1 MGMGSSKG
9 KKRIQTC
16 QKCALWSIF
25 VLVICCLAFIY
36 SKASMPDS
44 NQMKIGATYMTMNN
58 DFYQTLNAE
67 LEKKTNQ
74 QGSRLYV
81 RDSELDE
88 KKQSQQIAYFIKEK
102 VDIIVINPVKSDSP
116 AIIKA
121 LNKAKKAGI
130 RIIVVDAPMSKQV
143 AVDTTIV
150 SDNYQA
156 GVLIAKDMM
165 SRLSEA
171 NILLLEHQNAI
182 SAMDRLQGFLDT
194 IKGHPG
200 YRIVSQLETLGQTE
214 ESMPQVKNALDNGLE
229 FNVVMALN
237 DRAAIGAL
245 AAIKDQ
251 GVAEKIYIYGVD
263 GSPDIKNFLAN
274 TNDIQGTVAQ
284 SPIQMGRK
292 VAEVIE
298 LLREEKSC
306 DRQYLIPVRLINK
319 DNISEYIVTGWQ

>member
-1 MGMGSSKG
+1 MGSSKG

-25 VLVICCLAFIY
+25 VLVICCLTFIY

-44 NQMKIGATYMTMNN
+44 SQIKIGATYMTMNN

-102 VDIIVINPVKSDSP
+102 VDVIVINPVKSDSP
-116 AIIKA
+116 DIIRA
-121 LNKAKKAGI
+121 LNAAKKAGI

-165 SRLSEA
+165 GRLSEA

-194 IKGHPG
+194 IKGHPS

-298 LLREEKSC
+298 LLREKKSC

-319 DNISEYIVTGWQ
+319 DNISEYTVTGWQ

>member
-1 MGMGSSKG
+1 MGSSKG

-25 VLVICCLAFIY
+25 VLVICCLTFIY

-102 VDIIVINPVKSDSP
+102 VDVIVINPVKSDSP
-116 AIIKA
+116 DIIRA
-121 LNKAKKAGI
+121 LNAAKKAGI

-165 SRLSEA
+165 GRLSEA
-171 NILLLEHQNAI
+171 DILLLEHQNAI

-194 IKGHPG
+194 IKGHPS

-251 GVAEKIYIYGVD
+251 GVTEKIYIYGVD
-263 GSPDIKNFLAN
+263 ASPDIKNFLAN

-298 LLREEKSC
+298 LLREKKSC

-319 DNISEYIVTGWQ
+319 DNISEYTVTGWQ

>member
-1 MGMGSSKG
+1 
-9 KKRIQTC
+9 
-16 QKCALWSIF
+16 
-25 VLVICCLAFIY
+25 
-36 SKASMPDS
+36 
-44 NQMKIGATYMTMNN
+44 
-58 DFYQTLNAE
+58 
-67 LEKKTNQ
+67 
-74 QGSRLYV
+74 
-81 RDSELDE
+81 
-88 KKQSQQIAYFIKEK
+88 
-102 VDIIVINPVKSDSP
+102 
-116 AIIKA
+116 
-121 LNKAKKAGI
+121 
-130 RIIVVDAPMSKQV
+130 MSKQV

-165 SRLSEA
+165 GRLSEA
-171 NILLLEHQNAI
+171 DILLLEHQNAI

-194 IKGHPG
+194 IKGHPS

-251 GVAEKIYIYGVD
+251 GVTEKIYIYGVD
-263 GSPDIKNFLAN
+263 ASPDIKNFLAN

-319 DNISEYIVTGWQ
+319 DNISEYTVTGWQ

>member
-1 MGMGSSKG
+1 MGSSKG

-25 VLVICCLAFIY
+25 VLVICCLTFIY

-44 NQMKIGATYMTMNN
+44 SQIKIGATYMTMNN

-102 VDIIVINPVKSDSP
+102 VDVIVINPVKSDSP
-116 AIIKA
+116 AIIRA
-121 LNKAKKAGI
+121 LNKAKKVGI
-130 RIIVVDAPMSKQV
+130 RIIVVDAPMNKQV
-143 AVDTTIV
+143 VVDTTIV

-165 SRLSEA
+165 GRLSEA
-171 NILLLEHQNAI
+171 DILLLEHQNAI

-194 IKGHPG
+194 IKGHPS

-245 AAIKDQ
+245 AAIKEQ

-298 LLREEKSC
+298 LLREKKSC

-319 DNISEYIVTGWQ
+319 DNISEYTITGWQ

>member
-1 MGMGSSKG
+1 MGSSKG

-319 DNISEYIVTGWQ
+319 ENISEYTVTGWQ

>member
-1 MGMGSSKG
+1 MGSSKG

-25 VLVICCLAFIY
+25 VLVICCLTFIY

-44 NQMKIGATYMTMNN
+44 SQMKIGATYMTMNN
-58 DFYQTLNAE
+58 DFYKTLNAE

>member
-1 MGMGSSKG
+1 MGSNKG

-25 VLVICCLAFIY
+25 VLVICCLTFIY

-44 NQMKIGATYMTMNN
+44 SQMKIGATYMTMNN

-102 VDIIVINPVKSDSP
+102 VDVIVINPVKSDSP
-116 AIIKA
+116 DIIRA
-121 LNKAKKAGI
+121 LNAAKTAGI

-165 SRLSEA
+165 GRLSEA
-171 NILLLEHQNAI
+171 DILLLEHQNAI

-194 IKGHPG
+194 IKGHPS

-214 ESMPQVKNALDNGLE
+214 ESMPQVKNVLDNGLE

-319 DNISEYIVTGWQ
+319 ENISEYTVTGWQ

>member
-1 MGMGSSKG
+1 MGLSKG

-25 VLVICCLAFIY
+25 VLVICCLTFIY

-88 KKQSQQIAYFIKEK
+88 KKRSQQIAYFIKEK

>member
-1 MGMGSSKG
+1 MGSSKG

-44 NQMKIGATYMTMNN
+44 NQMKIGATYMTRNN

>member
-1 MGMGSSKG
+1 MGSSKG

-25 VLVICCLAFIY
+25 VLVICCLVFIY

-44 NQMKIGATYMTMNN
+44 SQMKIGATYMTMNN

-88 KKQSQQIAYFIKEK
+88 KKQSQQIAYFIKEN
-102 VDIIVINPVKSDSP
+102 VDVIVINPVKSDSP
-116 AIIKA
+116 DIISA
-121 LNKAKKAGI
+121 LNEAKKAGI

-194 IKGHPG
+194 IKGHPS
-200 YRIVSQLETLGQTE
+200 YQIVSQLETLGQTE
-214 ESMPQVKNALDNGLE
+214 ESMPQVKNALDNSLE

-298 LLREEKSC
+298 LLREKKSC
-306 DRQYLIPVRLINK
+306 DSQYLIPVRLINK
-319 DNISEYIVTGWQ
+319 DNISEYTVTGWQ

>member
-1 MGMGSSKG
+1 MGSSKG

-102 VDIIVINPVKSDSP
+102 VDVIVINPVKSDSP
-116 AIIKA
+116 AIIGA

-165 SRLSEA
+165 GRLSEA
-171 NILLLEHQNAI
+171 DILLLEHQNAI

-251 GVAEKIYIYGVD
+251 GVTEKIYIYGVD

-298 LLREEKSC
+298 LLREKKSC

-319 DNISEYIVTGWQ
+319 DNISEYTVTGWQ

>member
-1 MGMGSSKG
+1 MGSSKG

-298 LLREEKSC
+298 LLREKKSC
-306 DRQYLIPVRLINK
+306 DSQYLIPVRLINK
-319 DNISEYIVTGWQ
+319 DNISEYTVTGWQ

>member
-1 MGMGSSKG
+1 MGSSKG

-102 VDIIVINPVKSDSP
+102 VDVIVINPVKSDSLD
-116 AIIKA
+116 IIRA

-165 SRLSEA
+165 GRLSEA
-171 NILLLEHQNAI
+171 DILLLEHQNAI

-194 IKGHPG
+194 IKGHPS

-298 LLREEKSC
+298 LLREKKSC
-306 DRQYLIPVRLINK
+306 DSQYLIPVRLINK
-319 DNISEYIVTGWQ
+319 DNISEYTVTGWQ

>member
-1 MGMGSSKG
+1 MGLSKG

-25 VLVICCLAFIY
+25 VLVICCLSFIY

-44 NQMKIGATYMTMNN
+44 SQIKIGATYMTMNN
-58 DFYQTLNAE
+58 DFYKTLNAE

-116 AIIKA
+116 AIIRA

-130 RIIVVDAPMSKQV
+130 RIIVVDAPMNKQV

-165 SRLSEA
+165 GRLSEA
-171 NILLLEHQNAI
+171 DILLLEHQNAI

-194 IKGHPG
+194 INGHPS

-298 LLREEKSC
+298 LLREKKSC

-319 DNISEYIVTGWQ
+319 DNISEYTVTGWQ

>member
-1 MGMGSSKG
+1 MGSSKG

-116 AIIKA
+116 AIIRA
-121 LNKAKKAGI
+121 LNAAKKAGI

>member
-1 MGMGSSKG
+1 MGSSKG

-25 VLVICCLAFIY
+25 VLVICCLTFIY

-44 NQMKIGATYMTMNN
+44 SQMKIGATYMTMNN

-102 VDIIVINPVKSDSP
+102 VDVIVINPVKSDSP
-116 AIIKA
+116 DIISA
-121 LNKAKKAGI
+121 LNEAKKAGI

-165 SRLSEA
+165 GRLSEA
-171 NILLLEHQNAI
+171 DILLLEHQNAI

-194 IKGHPG
+194 IKGHPS

-251 GVAEKIYIYGVD
+251 GVTEKIYIYGVD
-263 GSPDIKNFLAN
+263 ASPDIKNFLAN

-298 LLREEKSC
+298 LLREKKSC

-319 DNISEYIVTGWQ
+319 DNISEYTVTGWQ

>member
-1 MGMGSSKG
+1 MGSSKG

-165 SRLSEA
+165 SWLSEA

>member
-1 MGMGSSKG
+1 MGSSKG

-44 NQMKIGATYMTMNN
+44 SQMKIGATYMTMNN

-102 VDIIVINPVKSDSP
+102 VDVIVINPVKSDSP
-116 AIIKA
+116 AIIGA

-165 SRLSEA
+165 SRLSKA
-171 NILLLEHQNAI
+171 DILLLEHQNAI

-214 ESMPQVKNALDNGLE
+214 ESMPQVKNAMDNGLE

-284 SPIQMGRK
+284 SPVQMGRK

-298 LLREEKSC
+298 LLREKKSC

-319 DNISEYIVTGWQ
+319 DNISEYTVTGWQ

>member
-1 MGMGSSKG
+1 MGSSKG

-44 NQMKIGATYMTMNN
+44 SQIKIGATYMTMNN

-102 VDIIVINPVKSDSP
+102 VDVIVINPVKSDSP
-116 AIIKA
+116 AIVRA
-121 LNKAKKAGI
+121 LNEAKKAGI

-165 SRLSEA
+165 GRLSEA
-171 NILLLEHQNAI
+171 DILLLEHQNAI

-194 IKGHPG
+194 IKGHPS

-214 ESMPQVKNALDNGLE
+214 ESMPQVKNALDNGLK

-251 GVAEKIYIYGVD
+251 GVTEKIYIYGVD

>member
-1 MGMGSSKG
+1 MGSSKG

-74 QGSRLYV
+74 HGSRLYV

>member
-1 MGMGSSKG
+1 MGSSKG

-44 NQMKIGATYMTMNN
+44 SQMKIGATYMTMNN

-102 VDIIVINPVKSDSP
+102 VDVIVINPVKSDSP
-116 AIIKA
+116 AIIGA

-165 SRLSEA
+165 SRLSKA
-171 NILLLEHQNAI
+171 DILLLEHQNAI

-214 ESMPQVKNALDNGLE
+214 ESMPQVKNAMDNGLE

-284 SPIQMGRK
+284 SPVQMGRK

-298 LLREEKSC
+298 LLREKKSC

>member
-1 MGMGSSKG
+1 MGLSKG

-25 VLVICCLAFIY
+25 VLVICCLTFIY

-102 VDIIVINPVKSDSP
+102 VDVIVINPVKSDSP
-116 AIIKA
+116 DIIRA
-121 LNKAKKAGI
+121 LNAAKKAGI

-171 NILLLEHQNAI
+171 DILLLEHQNAI

-194 IKGHPG
+194 IKGHPS

-251 GVAEKIYIYGVD
+251 GVTEKIYIYGVD

-298 LLREEKSC
+298 LLREKKSC

-319 DNISEYIVTGWQ
+319 DNISEYTVTGWQ

>member
-1 MGMGSSKG
+1 MVLSKG

-16 QKCALWSIF
+16 QKCALWSVF
-25 VLVICCLAFIY
+25 VLAICCLAFIY
-36 SKASMPDS
+36 FKGSMPDS
-44 NQMKIGATYMTMNN
+44 GQVKIGATYMTMNN
-58 DFYQTLNAE
+58 DFYKTLNAE

-88 KKQSQQIAYFIKEK
+88 GKQSQQITYFIKEK
-102 VDIIVINPVKSDSP
+102 VDVIVINPVKSDSP
-116 AIIKA
+116 DIIRA
-121 LNKAKKAGI
+121 LNEAKKAGI
-130 RIIVVDAPMSKQV
+130 RIIVVDAPMNKQV
-143 AVDTTIV
+143 VVDTTIV

-171 NILLLEHQNAI
+171 DILLLEHRNAI
-182 SAMDRLQGFLDT
+182 SAMDRVQGFLDT
-194 IKGHPG
+194 IKGHPT

-214 ESMPQVKNALDNGLE
+214 ESMPQVKSALDNGLE

-245 AAIKDQ
+245 AAIKEQ

-274 TNDIQGTVAQ
+274 TNDIQGSDT
-284 SPIQMGRK
+284 SP
-292 VAEVIE
+292 
-298 LLREEKSC
+298 L
-306 DRQYLIPVRLINK
+306 D
-319 DNISEYIVTGWQ
+319 

>member
-1 MGMGSSKG
+1 MGSSKG

-116 AIIKA
+116 AIVRA
-121 LNKAKKAGI
+121 LNEAKKAGI

-165 SRLSEA
+165 GRLSEA
-171 NILLLEHQNAI
+171 DILLLEHQNAI

-194 IKGHPG
+194 IKGHPS

-214 ESMPQVKNALDNGLE
+214 ESMPQVKNALDNGLK

-251 GVAEKIYIYGVD
+251 GVTEKIYIYGVD

-319 DNISEYIVTGWQ
+319 DNISEYTVTGWQ

>member
-1 MGMGSSKG
+1 MGSSKG

-25 VLVICCLAFIY
+25 VLVICCLTFIY

-58 DFYQTLNAE
+58 YFYQTLNAE

-102 VDIIVINPVKSDSP
+102 VDVIVINPVKSDSP
-116 AIIKA
+116 DIISA
-121 LNKAKKAGI
+121 LNEAKKAGI

-165 SRLSEA
+165 GRLSEA
-171 NILLLEHQNAI
+171 DILLLEHQNAI

-194 IKGHPG
+194 IKGHPS

-251 GVAEKIYIYGVD
+251 GVTEKIYIYGVD
-263 GSPDIKNFLAN
+263 ASPDIKNFLAN

-298 LLREEKSC
+298 LLREKKSC

-319 DNISEYIVTGWQ
+319 DNISEYTVTGWQ

>member
-1 MGMGSSKG
+1 MGSSKG
-9 KKRIQTC
+9 RKRIQTC

-25 VLVICCLAFIY
+25 VLVICCLTFIY

-44 NQMKIGATYMTMNN
+44 SQIKIGATYMTMNN

-88 KKQSQQIAYFIKEK
+88 KKQSQQIVYFIKEK
-102 VDIIVINPVKSDSP
+102 VDVIVINPVKSDSP
-116 AIIKA
+116 AIIRA
-121 LNKAKKAGI
+121 LNEAKKAGI

-165 SRLSEA
+165 GRLSVA
-171 NILLLEHQNAI
+171 DILLLEHQNAI

-194 IKGHPG
+194 IKGHPS

-214 ESMPQVKNALDNGLE
+214 ESMPQVKNALDNGLD

-284 SPIQMGRK
+284 SPVQMGRK

-298 LLREEKSC
+298 LLREKKPC
-306 DRQYLIPVRLINK
+306 DSQYLIPVRLINR
-319 DNISEYIVTGWQ
+319 DNIGEYTITGWQ

>member
-1 MGMGSSKG
+1 MGSSKG

-25 VLVICCLAFIY
+25 VLVICCLTFIY

-102 VDIIVINPVKSDSP
+102 VDVIVINPVKSDSP
-116 AIIKA
+116 AIIGA

-171 NILLLEHQNAI
+171 DILLLEHQNAI

-194 IKGHPG
+194 IKGHPS
-200 YRIVSQLETLGQTE
+200 YQIVSQLETLGQTE

-251 GVAEKIYIYGVD
+251 GVTEKIYIYGVD
-263 GSPDIKNFLAN
+263 ASPDIKNFLAN

-298 LLREEKSC
+298 LLREKKSC

-319 DNISEYIVTGWQ
+319 DNISEYTVTGWQ

>member
-1 MGMGSSKG
+1 MEMGSSKG

-44 NQMKIGATYMTMNN
+44 SQMKIGATYMTMNN

-102 VDIIVINPVKSDSP
+102 VDVIVINPVKSDSP
-116 AIIKA
+116 AIIGA

-165 SRLSEA
+165 SRLSKA
-171 NILLLEHQNAI
+171 DILLLEHQNAI

-214 ESMPQVKNALDNGLE
+214 ESMPQVKNAMDNGLE

-284 SPIQMGRK
+284 SPVQMGRK

-298 LLREEKSC
+298 LLREKKSC

-319 DNISEYIVTGWQ
+319 DNISEYTVTGWQ

>member
-1 MGMGSSKG
+1 MPEMCS
-9 KKRIQTC
+9 
-16 QKCALWSIF
+16 LVYF
-25 VLVICCLAFIY
+25 VLVICCLTFIY

-182 SAMDRLQGFLDT
+182 SAMDRLQAFWIPSRDIPAIESFLSWRLWDRP
-194 IKGHPG
+194 KKACP
-200 YRIVSQLETLGQTE
+200 RS
-214 ESMPQVKNALDNGLE
+214 KALDNGLE

>member
-1 MGMGSSKG
+1 MRSSKG

-25 VLVICCLAFIY
+25 VLVICCLTFIY

-102 VDIIVINPVKSDSP
+102 VDVIVINPVKSDSP
-116 AIIKA
+116 DIIRA
-121 LNKAKKAGI
+121 LNAAKKAGI
-130 RIIVVDAPMSKQV
+130 RIIVVDAAMSKQV

-165 SRLSEA
+165 GRLSEA
-171 NILLLEHQNAI
+171 DILLLEHQNAI

-194 IKGHPG
+194 IKGHPS

-251 GVAEKIYIYGVD
+251 GVTEKIYIYGVD
-263 GSPDIKNFLAN
+263 ASPDIKNFLAN

-298 LLREEKSC
+298 LLREKKSC

-319 DNISEYIVTGWQ
+319 DNISEYTVTGWQ

>member
-1 MGMGSSKG
+1 MGSSKG

-25 VLVICCLAFIY
+25 VLVICCLTFIY

-116 AIIKA
+116 YIINA

>member
-1 MGMGSSKG
+1 MGSSKG

-102 VDIIVINPVKSDSP
+102 VDVIVINPVKSDSP
-116 AIIKA
+116 DIIRA
-121 LNKAKKAGI
+121 LNAAKKAGI

-165 SRLSEA
+165 GRLSEA
-171 NILLLEHQNAI
+171 DILLLEHQNAI

-194 IKGHPG
+194 IKGHPS

-298 LLREEKSC
+298 LLREKKSC
-306 DRQYLIPVRLINK
+306 DSQYLIPVRLINK
-319 DNISEYIVTGWQ
+319 DNISEYTVTGWQ

>member
-1 MGMGSSKG
+1 MRSSKG

-25 VLVICCLAFIY
+25 VLVICCLTFIY

-44 NQMKIGATYMTMNN
+44 SQIKIGATYMTMNN

-102 VDIIVINPVKSDSP
+102 VDVIVINPVKSDSP
-116 AIIKA
+116 DIIRA
-121 LNKAKKAGI
+121 LNAAKKAGI

-165 SRLSEA
+165 GRLSEA

-194 IKGHPG
+194 IKGHPS

-298 LLREEKSC
+298 LLREKKSC
-306 DRQYLIPVRLINK
+306 DSQYLIPVRLINK
-319 DNISEYIVTGWQ
+319 DNISEYTVTGWQ